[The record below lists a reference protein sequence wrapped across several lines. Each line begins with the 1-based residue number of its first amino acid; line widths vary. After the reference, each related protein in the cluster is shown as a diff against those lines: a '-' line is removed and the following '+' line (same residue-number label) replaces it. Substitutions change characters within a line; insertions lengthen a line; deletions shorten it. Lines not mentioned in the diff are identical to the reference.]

1 MWILFCYV
9 LVGVI
14 WWILCGLLKIREV
27 KIEFVWIIRMLR
39 GEEIENYLIVL
50 K

>member
-14 WWILCGLLKIREV
+14 WWILYGLLKIREV
-27 KIEFVWIIRMLR
+27 KIEFVWIIMVLR